1 MKIIRGNKRVERTK
15 ILNKLGLK
23 VIRFTNNE
31 IVKELEK
38 VYMSLNN
45 KTKLVEI
52 EKVVFR
58 ELRSNSTKAK
68 MVFCES

>member
-1 MKIIRGNKRVERTK
+1 
-15 ILNKLGLK
+15 LNKLGLK